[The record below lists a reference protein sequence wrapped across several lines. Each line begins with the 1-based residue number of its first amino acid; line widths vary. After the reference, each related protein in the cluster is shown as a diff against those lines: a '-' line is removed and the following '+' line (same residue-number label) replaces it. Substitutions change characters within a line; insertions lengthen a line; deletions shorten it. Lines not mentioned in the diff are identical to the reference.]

1 MPQYDLVVVGTGMA
15 GSSVA
20 TRCAKA
26 GWRVAIIDDEPYGG
40 TCALRGC
47 DPKKVLVG
55 VSELVDWQ
63 RRMVGRGIS
72 GEIHLDWAALMN
84 FKRTF
89 TEPVPA
95 RQEAAYRKLGI
106 DTYHGVGRFVGPE
119 RFSADG
125 KELASKF
132 FVIASG
138 ARPAPL
144 GIPGE
149 EHVKTST
156 DFLDLDALPPRIA
169 FIGAGYIAFE
179 LAHIAARAGAKAS
192 VLGRGRALRLFDSD
206 LVTRLVEHT
215 RNLNVDVRLDS
226 PVESVEQIGREFR
239 VNFRGAG
246 GKDSVSTDLV
256 IHAAGRVP
264 KTSALDLARANV
276 ETNERGAVKVNDWL
290 QSVSNP
296 KVYAAG
302 DAAFSPG
309 ALPLTPVAA
318 HQGIIVASNLLH
330 GNKKTPDYRGTP
342 SVVFTTPSLAGVG
355 LTEEEARHKGIK
367 VRVKSEDTRDWF
379 SNRRVCATTS
389 MYKTLT
395 EYGSDQ
401 LLGAHLLGPGAEE
414 VINLF
419 ALAIRHGIKAPEL
432 AHTIYTYPTSGSD
445 IPYML

>member
-26 GWRVAIIDDEPYGG
+26 GWRVASIDDEPYGG

-55 VSELVDWQ
+55 ASELVDWQ
-63 RRMVGRGIS
+63 RRMVGRGVS
-72 GEIHLDWAALMN
+72 GETAVNWPALMK

-95 RQEAAYRKLGI
+95 RQEAVYRKLGI

-179 LAHIAARAGAKAS
+179 FAHLAARAGAKATM
-192 VLGRGRALRLFDSD
+192 LGRGRPLEHFDSD

-215 RNLNVDVRLDS
+215 RNLNVDVKLDS
-226 PVESVEQIGREFR
+226 TVESVARAGGEFLL
-239 VNFRGAG
+239 NFRGVTG
-246 GKDSVSTDLV
+246 RGSVSTDLV
-256 IHAAGRVP
+256 IHGAGRVP
-264 KTSALDLARANV
+264 KTSDLDLARANV
-276 ETNERGAVKVNDWL
+276 ETDDRGAVKVNDWL
-290 QSVSNP
+290 QSITNP
-296 KVYAAG
+296 NVYAAG

-342 SVVFTTPSLAGVG
+342 SVVFTTPSLAAVG
-355 LTEEEARHKGIK
+355 LTEEEARRKGIK

-379 SNRRVCATTS
+379 SNRRVCESAS
-389 MYKTLT
+389 MYKTVI
-395 EYGSDQ
+395 EESSDEVV
-401 LLGAHLLGPGAEE
+401 GAHLLGPYSEE

-419 ALAIRHGIKAPEL
+419 ALAIRHGIKAREL
-432 AHTIYTYPTSGSD
+432 AHTIYSYPTSGSD
-445 IPYML
+445 IPYMF